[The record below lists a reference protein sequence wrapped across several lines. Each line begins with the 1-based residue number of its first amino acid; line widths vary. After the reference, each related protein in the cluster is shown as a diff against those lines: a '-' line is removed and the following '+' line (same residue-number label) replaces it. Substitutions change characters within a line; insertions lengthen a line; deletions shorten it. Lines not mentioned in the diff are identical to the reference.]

1 MIDVRDHGAAGDGRT
16 DDHAALTAA
25 LLAADAAG
33 GGTVCLP
40 AGTYS
45 ISAPLGRHDPP
56 LSRVHLTGVGDRA
69 ARVLASGPFAPVAGS
84 WFMSRIENL
93 MIDAGTH
100 GGPGLVVDLDKSYL
114 RHCWVLNWAGF
125 GISLNPARE
134 GLLNWIDDNFV
145 EQCEGTGIHTT
156 YRFYDSWIVNNNVGS
171 TGPNLSV
178 ESGPVRILA
187 NHFDGAPRHNIE
199 MRGNRL
205 LTIVG
210 NICEGARREAIVYTM
225 PDWLDTDSPQVQIVG
240 NNISNGGKEAPGTYP
255 AIGIHSRDAEHRT
268 SGFTVTGNFFA
279 CTDDDAGWT
288 YAVDA
293 EHVDAL
299 AISGNQWENRG
310 FTIAATRTRGRDAVV
325 SGNSSG
331 NTGADRVVTIL
342 AAPTVLTD
350 TSGDRVYFLHDGAA
364 VTLPDAAANSCRYT
378 LKNLAAANCRLS
390 ARNGQSVD
398 RQQSISLGPAESVEL
413 LSDGRSWWSL

>member
-1 MIDVRDHGAAGDGRT
+1 MPFTLDRAVSWE
-16 DDHAALTAA
+16 ALR
-25 LLAADAAG
+25 AADAAG

-40 AGTYS
+40 AGTYAV
-45 ISAPLGRHDPP
+45 SAPLGRDDPP
-56 LSRVHLTGVGDRA
+56 LSRVQLTGVGDRA
-69 ARVLASGPFAPVAGS
+69 ARILALGSFAPITGS

-93 MIDAGTH
+93 MIDAGGH

-114 RHCWVLNWAGF
+114 RHCWVRGWAGS
-125 GISLNPARE
+125 GISLNPTRE
-134 GLLNWIDDNFV
+134 GLLNWVDDTFV
-145 EQCEGTGIHTT
+145 EQDEGPGGIGIYTT
-156 YRFYDSWIVNNNVGS
+156 HRFYDSWIVNNNVGS

-293 EHVDAL
+293 EHVDGL
-299 AISGNQWENRG
+299 AISGNQWESRG
-310 FTIAATRTRGRDAVV
+310 FTVAATRVAGRDVVV

-331 NTGADRVVTIL
+331 NTDRVVTTL
-342 AAPTVLTD
+342 TAPTALTE
-350 TSGDRVYFLHDGAA
+350 TAGDRVCFLADGAA
-364 VTLPDAAANSCRYT
+364 VTLPDATANRCRYT
-378 LKNLAAANCRLS
+378 LKNLGSGSCRVG
-390 ARNGQSVD
+390 ARTGQSVN
-398 RQQSISLGPAESVEL
+398 RQQSINLAPAESVEL